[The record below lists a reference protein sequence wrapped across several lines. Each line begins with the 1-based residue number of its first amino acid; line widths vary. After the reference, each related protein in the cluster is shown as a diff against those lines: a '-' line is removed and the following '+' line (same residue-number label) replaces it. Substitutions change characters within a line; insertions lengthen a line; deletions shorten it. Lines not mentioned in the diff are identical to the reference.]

1 MRPFHYYIECYVGG
15 FCGMILKQHLSFA
28 RHMVSTSLLQLYSLT
43 PRLFLL
49 LQNSLG
55 MRLAVEIG
63 PGINIH
69 WIYSWDLEISNLL
82 TFDCFQEQ
90 EGGYK
95 ASQGLIS
102 KLLHEQT

>member
-1 MRPFHYYIECYVGG
+1 
-15 FCGMILKQHLSFA
+15 
-28 RHMVSTSLLQLYSLT
+28 
-43 PRLFLL
+43 
-49 LQNSLG
+49 